1 MQNSEIELEIGA
13 LEMEIENVRSKII
26 KYKTDIEI
34 AEEEKKKYVM
44 NKNYKEA
51 KKAKDDIIALEK

>member
-1 MQNSEIELEIGA
+1 MISNMQNSEIELEIGA

-34 AEEEKKKYVM
+34 AEEEKKKYVT
-44 NKNYKEA
+44 
-51 KKAKDDIIALEK
+51 KKLRKQRMI